1 MNFNNT
7 IWEPD
12 VQVRIEKSVLA
23 GRVVVSFGPTQSHT
37 SWFMHEDDLD
47 MLIKNLLDAK
57 MAYILGGK

>member
-23 GRVVVSFGPTQSHT
+23 GRVVLSFGPTQSHT
-37 SWFMHEDDLD
+37 SWFLSEADLD
-47 MLIKNLLDAK
+47 MLIKNLLDA
-57 MAYILGGK
+57 MQVYMGGKG